1 MRKTLSLACIP
12 LLLLTACGGGGG
24 SSNVGPPPPPPPGQV
39 IATPG
44 PPNVEPVILDA
55 GPANGLNF
63 NTAFITVT
71 VCIPGGACQ
80 DIDHV
85 EVDTGSSGLRL
96 LHASAGGELTLN
108 LPPATVPGGMTLAEC
123 LQFADGSSFGPIAV
137 ADIQMP
143 TSGETATSVSVQ
155 VIGAPGY
162 TVPSGA
168 SGCPGTPE
176 NTVGA
181 FGANGILGVGPF
193 AQDCGP
199 ACADTVNFPTGWY
212 YTCNTTVN
220 PATCAAA
227 SATIAQQLQ
236 NPVSLFPTDNN
247 GVIVELPEPAAGG
260 AASLSGG
267 ALVFGIGTHTNNAL
281 GSAAVLFIDDTT
293 GFVQASFNGTAGLSA
308 ALDSGSNGNFINDNG
323 IPACTGAV
331 GWYCPNSTLNLTA
344 TLTSAG
350 GGTGVA
356 ANFSVANFESLF
368 NANLSAAV
376 MPNVA
381 GPLNLPAGT
390 PNPIQ
395 FDLGMPYFFG
405 RNIFTAIENA
415 PTSGGTGPYFAY

>member
-1 MRKTLSLACIP
+1 MRKSLILACIP
-12 LLLLTACGGGGG
+12 LLVLTACGGGGG
-24 SSNVGPPPPPPPGQV
+24 SSNIGPPPPPPGQV

-44 PPNVEPVILDA
+44 PPNVEPVVLDA
-55 GPANGLNF
+55 GPANGPNF
-63 NTAFITVT
+63 NTAFVTVT

-108 LPPATVPGGMTLAEC
+108 LPPVTVAGGMTLAEC
-123 LQFADGSSFGPIAV
+123 LQFADGSSFGPLAT

-143 TSGETATSVSVQ
+143 TSGETAANLSVQ

-162 TVPSGA
+162 TVPS
-168 SGCPGTPE
+168 SCPGKPE
-176 NTVGA
+176 NNVAA

-193 AQDCGP
+193 AQDCGGG
-199 ACADTVNFPTGWY
+199 CADTVNFPSGWY
-212 YTCNTTVN
+212 YTCNTTMN

-227 SATIAQQLQ
+227 SATLAQQLQ
-236 NPVSLFPTDNN
+236 NPVSLFSSDNN
-247 GVIVELPEPAAGG
+247 GVIVELPEPATGG

-267 ALVFGIGTHTNNAL
+267 ALVFGIGTQPNNDL
-281 GSAAVLFIDDTT
+281 GSAAVLFIDPVS
-293 GFVQASFNGTAGLSA
+293 GFVQANFNGTAGLNG
-308 ALDSGSNGNFINDNG
+308 ALDSGSNGSFFDDSS
-323 IPACTGAV
+323 IPGCTRAV
-331 GWYCPNSTLNLTA
+331 GWYCPSTTLNLAA

-350 GGTGVA
+350 GGTSVT

-368 NANLSAAV
+368 NANQSAAV

-381 GPLNLPAGT
+381 GPLNIPAGT

-415 PTSGGTGPYFAY
+415 ATPAGTGPYFAY